1 MTYCRQHNPSLMI
14 PGATFAIAVAALLI
28 SGGAAFGQEL
38 EPRAY
43 SISPVGMNFAVVAFT
58 RSTGDINFDPSLP
71 VENAQAEI
79 QNMAF
84 GYFRS
89 IDFFGRSANVSV
101 LVPYTWGTIDGDYFG
116 EYTKVSRSGLS
127 DSMVRFAVN
136 LYGAP
141 AMGMK
146 EFAAFT
152 KKTII
157 GASVTVSAPLGQYDP
172 ARIINLGGNRW
183 TIKPEVGLSRSFGNY
198 FVDVYGGV
206 RFYTVNDDYQGRT
219 RKQSPVGS
227 VQLHMGYNFRPR
239 LWLAGDANFFWGGQS
254 TIDEVQ
260 KFDRLENSRAGVTL
274 SVPVDRHNSIKF
286 NVSESI
292 KQSVGGNFL
301 TLGVAYQY
309 IWGGKR

>member
-1 MTYCRQHNPSLMI
+1 MMSIRPFFRLLPIPSIGLSL
-14 PGATFAIAVAALLI
+14 AIAILLLA
-28 SGGAAFGQEL
+28 GRPVRGQEL

-58 RSTGDINFDPSLP
+58 RSTGDVNFDPSLP
-71 VENAQAEI
+71 VENAHANI

-101 LVPYTWGTIDGDYFG
+101 LVPYTWGSIDGDYFG

-127 DSMVRFAVN
+127 DSMLRFAVN

-141 AMGMK
+141 AMDMR

-157 GASVTVSAPLGQYDP
+157 GASVTVSAPTGQYDP
-172 ARIINLGGNRW
+172 AKVINLGTNRW
-183 TIKPEVGLSRSFGNY
+183 SIKPEIGLSRSFGNY
-198 FVDVYGGV
+198 FVDVYSGV
-206 RFYTVNDDYQGRT
+206 RFYTVNGDFQGRT
-219 RKQSPVGS
+219 RKQDPVGS
-227 VQLHMGYNFRPR
+227 VQLHVGYNFKPR
-239 LWLAGDANFFWGGQS
+239 FWLAGDANFFWGGQS
-254 TIDEVQ
+254 TIGEVQ
-260 KFDRLENSRAGVTL
+260 KYDRLENSRAGVTL
-274 SVPVDRHNSIKF
+274 SVPVSRHHSVKF
-286 NVSESI
+286 NVNESI

-301 TLGVAYQY
+301 TLGMAYQY
-309 IWGGKR
+309 VWGGKR

>member
-1 MTYCRQHNPSLMI
+1 M
-14 PGATFAIAVAALLI
+14 AALLLP
-28 SGGAAFGQEL
+28 GGAAFGQEL

-43 SISPVGMNFAVVAFT
+43 SISPVGMNFVVVAFT
-58 RSTGDINFDPSLP
+58 RSTGDVNFDPTLP

-79 QNMAF
+79 QNVAF

-89 IDFFGRSANVSV
+89 IDFCGRSANVSV

-116 EYTKVSRSGLS
+116 EYTKIRRSGLS
-127 DSMVRFAVN
+127 DPLFRFAVN

-141 AMGMK
+141 AMDMK

-172 ARIINLGGNRW
+172 AKIINLGGNRW
-183 TIKPEVGLSRSFGNY
+183 SIKPEVGLSRTFGKY

-206 RFYTVNDDYQGRT
+206 RFYTANDEFQGRT
-219 RKQSPVGS
+219 RKQDPVGS
-227 VQLHMGYNFRPR
+227 MQFHAGYNFKPR
-239 LWLAGDANFFWGGQS
+239 LWLAGDANFFWGGRS

-260 KFDRLENSRAGVTL
+260 KFDRLQNSRAGVTL
-274 SVPVDRHNSIKF
+274 AVPVDRHNSIKF
-286 NVSESI
+286 NVSQSI
-292 KQSVGGNFL
+292 MQSVGGDFL
-301 TLGVAYQY
+301 SLGVAYQY
-309 IWGGKR
+309 AWGGRR